1 MPELVAT
8 FSNAGDD
15 LRAALSAV
23 ETAGQN
29 FLPTIGTELKDLINE
44 KMVTPFLGIID
55 AKTMN
60 CGFMLTAYTD
70 LLDAAC
76 YSLGG
81 TIASYAS
88 TFTFCVQCGF
98 MLVLIIFGL
107 WRFFLDMYELAQK
120 DGLAVKAF
128 TQEAEAKAEAA

>member
-1 MPELVAT
+1 M
-8 FSNAGDD
+8 
-15 LRAALSAV
+15 
-23 ETAGQN
+23 
-29 FLPTIGTELKDLINE
+29 PTIGTQLKDLINE
-44 KMVTPFLGIID
+44 KMVVPFLGIID

-60 CGFMLTAYTD
+60 CGFMVTAYTN

-88 TFTFCVQCGF
+88 IFTRCAQCGF
-98 MLVLIIFGL
+98 ILVLIIFGL

-120 DGLAVKAF
+120 DGQTVKTYRESF
-128 TQEAEAKAEAA
+128 SSG